1 MHSRWKYSSIKSL
14 LLVMNSRYLPLLKN
28 YRQEEGNEVPPTAS
42 VSSNQ
47 LRGDGPSL
55 GGFITSHRADQ
66 CFVTHGAHHWS
77 SLYFHDS
84 HWTTSHRK
92 PILHLTS
99 CVFKCIC
106 TEICRLYLLD
116 PRFAW
121 LKAAVTG
128 NHRSWSYQRLSS
140 DIHLILGTNK
150 WEWVWSSA
158 WAESSPPSLHS
169 SDHRSVP
176 HCCVGGW

>member
-1 MHSRWKYSSIKSL
+1 
-14 LLVMNSRYLPLLKN
+14 MNSRYLPLLKN

-42 VSSNQ
+42 VSNNQ

-55 GGFITSHRADQ
+55 GGFITSHRADL
-66 CFVTHGAHHWS
+66 CFMTHGAHHWS

-99 CVFKCIC
+99 CECLNVC

-121 LKAAVTG
+121 LKAAVNG

-140 DIHLILGTNK
+140 DIHPEDKQVGVSVIISMS
-150 WEWVWSSA
+150 WVISTIIALQWSLVCA
-158 WAESSPPSLHS
+158 SLL
-169 SDHRSVP
+169 
-176 HCCVGGW
+176 CGWMIDR

>member
-1 MHSRWKYSSIKSL
+1 
-14 LLVMNSRYLPLLKN
+14 MNSRYLPLLKN

-42 VSSNQ
+42 VSNNQ

-55 GGFITSHRADQ
+55 GGFITSHRADL
-66 CFVTHGAHHWS
+66 CFMTHGAHHWS

-99 CVFKCIC
+99 CECLNVFALKYADYTCLIQGLRDSKLQWM
-106 TEICRLYLLD
+106 EITAVGAIRDYLQI
-116 PRFAW
+116 F
-121 LKAAVTG
+121 
-128 NHRSWSYQRLSS
+128 
-140 DIHLILGTNK
+140 ILRTNK

>member
-1 MHSRWKYSSIKSL
+1 
-14 LLVMNSRYLPLLKN
+14 MNSRYLPLLKN

-55 GGFITSHRADQ
+55 GGFITSHRADL
-66 CFVTHGAHHWS
+66 CFMTHGAHHWS

-99 CVFKCIC
+99 CECLNVFALKYADYTCLIQGL
-106 TEICRLYLLD
+106 RDSKLL
-116 PRFAW
+116 
-121 LKAAVTG
+121 
-128 NHRSWSYQRLSS
+128 Q
-140 DIHLILGTNK
+140 
-150 WEWVWSSA
+150 
-158 WAESSPPSLHS
+158 
-169 SDHRSVP
+169 
-176 HCCVGGW
+176 